1 MEPID
6 IDKVLAAKI
15 PKIYPFIPHMLVERL
30 RKLIHEQEMN
40 HIITQ
45 FGNQPPMEF
54 ICSCFGYMGISYTAD
69 NLDSLDP
76 AGRYLFAS
84 NHPFGGMDGMML
96 AEAIGTRMGDVRVII
111 NDLLMHVSPLKPIWL
126 PVNKYGRQNHA
137 YAATMHEA
145 FAGNI
150 PILTFPAGLCSR
162 RTKGVVEDTPW
173 RQNFVKQALAAKRD
187 IVPVFVEG
195 TLSNRFYR
203 AANIHKRLG
212 IKFNFELVLLV
223 DEMFRQKGK
232 HFTLHFGQPVK
243 WQYLSGLGSPRQQ
256 SEYIR
261 SLVYA
266 MK

>member
-1 MEPID
+1 
-6 IDKVLAAKI
+6 
-15 PKIYPFIPHMLVERL
+15 
-30 RKLIHEQEMN
+30 
-40 HIITQ
+40 
-45 FGNQPPMEF
+45 MEF
-54 ICSCFGYMGISYTAD
+54 IRSCFGYMGISYTAD

-150 PILTFPAGLCSR
+150 PILTFR
-162 RTKGVVEDTPW
+162 RALLAPHQRRGRGYPMAAEFRKTG
-173 RQNFVKQALAAKRD
+173 LAAKRD

-203 AANIHKRLG
+203 AANIRKRLG
-212 IKFNFELVLLV
+212 IKFNFELILLV